1 MTNKVIDLMK
11 KIAKSSSDDDKL
23 LSEEMVEVIDSIE
36 SRRAEFDQKK
46 QQVEED
52 IKNGARLTKHRFT
65 I

>member
-11 KIAKSSSDDDKL
+11 KIAKSTSDDDKL
-23 LSEEMVEVIDSIE
+23 LSEGLVEAIESIE

-65 I
+65 L